1 MLSVTVGTKYEL
13 SEKFK
18 KELREFNEW
27 LNNSEYVL
35 LDEEGNKIEKIRDIL
50 SGFEEPSRNKLEM
63 CIRSI
68 LDRAKIYKNNEKIG
82 DIKLLVKE
90 YKELKN
96 VKKEKRIKISEKEDK
111 ENSKRDKIRM
121 ELKEFNIWL
130 EDVGYDMIDNNEG
143 MNDINDVI
151 KLFKQKNKVIEK
163 KVMKLSE
170 KFKKELDEFNEW
182 MKKKDYKIS
191 DNEGNI
197 IKNIVDIN
205 LEYEE
210 PMRNKMNM
218 YIKQVLNSYN
228 IYKNNEEI
236 KDAKMLVKR
245 YKDRK
250 HDNDNDKSEEKT
262 YEQEKSEGKEMYE
275 EETKETHNDN
285 DNDNDSD
292 IIIMLSDIE

>member
-1 MLSVTVGTKYEL
+1 
-13 SEKFK
+13 
-18 KELREFNEW
+18 
-27 LNNSEYVL
+27 
-35 LDEEGNKIEKIRDIL
+35 
-50 SGFEEPSRNKLEM
+50 
-63 CIRSI
+63 
-68 LDRAKIYKNNEKIG
+68 
-82 DIKLLVKE
+82 
-90 YKELKN
+90 
-96 VKKEKRIKISEKEDK
+96 
-111 ENSKRDKIRM
+111 
-121 ELKEFNIWL
+121 
-130 EDVGYDMIDNNEG
+130 
-143 MNDINDVI
+143 
-151 KLFKQKNKVIEK
+151 
-163 KVMKLSE
+163 
-170 KFKKELDEFNEW
+170 
-182 MKKKDYKIS
+182 
-191 DNEGNI
+191 
-197 IKNIVDIN
+197 